1 MSNYEEEIDILLDN
15 NISFNIK
22 EELLYK
28 LITLNPTDYI
38 LYYYMATIQHQFNKK
53 LVWYRICYLMN
64 PNYIENI
71 LDYIKLLFDN
81 NYIDDITKF
90 NIDNNN
96 ILEKI
101 DDPRFEL
108 LMATYELKRG
118 NNQQTINI
126 LNKLIQ
132 KNISKHLLTLCYAN
146 LGVAYHFSQKIDI
159 AIYYMSQAIELNPHL
174 VTSEIYSNLFLIIN
188 YFYFY
193 SYDKY
198 LKYNKVHGGN
208 ADKPMRTLIKNDKI
222 KIGYVS
228 GDFNI
233 HVTSH
238 NILPILQNHN
248 LEIFDV
254 YCFSNNDYD
263 VNLYSKF
270 KMFDIRNMDKYKLAQ
285 YICSFEIDILI
296 DLSGHINLNRLDVFT
311 LRPAPIQMTYI
322 GYPNTT
328 GLTAI
333 QYRITDAI
341 ADHPETTQ
349 QYTENLIRLPGC
361 FLLFEALYNKN
372 QIKDT
377 IKDNIILGALNK
389 PIKNSE
395 ETLDTWKQILELC
408 PNTKLLI
415 RIDDFDYYQN
425 KLNVDF
431 DRLLP
436 ITFIKDEEAFYKL
449 YSQIDILLD
458 TFPYSGTITTC
469 KSLYNS
475 VPVVTLYNKNI
486 HAHNVSASILIHSGF
501 PELVAYSNKEYIQI
515 VKSLVENP
523 EKIDDYKKNI
533 SAKFEKL
540 MDPKPFMIHYEK
552 MLSDLYDKH
561 LGN

>member
-1 MSNYEEEIDILLDN
+1 MSNYTNEITILLDN
-15 NISFNIK
+15 DISFNIK
-22 EELLYK
+22 EDLLYR
-28 LITLNPTDYI
+28 LITLNPNDYI
-38 LYYYMATIQHQFNKK
+38 LYYYMATIQIKLDKK
-53 LVWYRICYLMN
+53 LVWYRICYHMN

-71 LDYIKLLFDN
+71 LDYMKLLFDN
-81 NYIDDITKF
+81 NYIEDITTF
-90 NIDNNN
+90 NKDNDN

-101 DDPRFEL
+101 DDARFQL
-108 LMATYELKRG
+108 LIATYELKRG
-118 NNQQTINI
+118 NNQETINI
-126 LNKLIQ
+126 LNKLIK
-132 KNISKHLLTLCYAN
+132 KNISNDLLTLCYAN
-146 LGVAYHFSQKIDI
+146 LGVAYHFINKIDI
-159 AIYYMSQAIELNPHL
+159 AIYYISQAIELNPHL
-174 VTSEIYSNLFLIIN
+174 VSSEIYNNLFLIIN

-198 LKYNKVHGGN
+198 LKYNKVYGGN
-208 ADKPMRTLIKNDKI
+208 ADKPMRTLIKNNKI

-228 GDFNI
+228 GDFNL

-248 LEIFDV
+248 LEIFDI

-263 VNLYSKF
+263 VNLYNRF
-270 KMFDIRNMDKYKLAQ
+270 KMFNIKTMDKYKLAE
-285 YICSFEIDILI
+285 YICSFQIDILI

-328 GLTAI
+328 GLTSI

-349 QYTENLIRLPGC
+349 QYSENLIRLPGC
-361 FLLFEALYNKN
+361 FLLFYSLYDKN
-372 QIKDT
+372 YVKNT
-377 IKDNIILGALNK
+377 INDNIILGALNK

-415 RIDDFDYYQN
+415 RIDDIDYYKN
-425 KLNVDF
+425 KLNVDSH
-431 DRLLP
+431 RLFP
-436 ITFIKDEEAFYKL
+436 ITFIKDEQEFYKL

-501 PELVAYSNKEYIQI
+501 PELVAYSNNEYIQI
-515 VKSLVENP
+515 VKNLVENP
-523 EKIDDYKKNI
+523 EKIDYYKKNI
-533 SAKFEKL
+533 SVKFEKL
-540 MDPKPFMIHYEK
+540 MDPKPFMIYYEQ
-552 MLSDLYDKH
+552 MLLDVYNKH
-561 LGN
+561 LEK